1 MQPSPTLHVTLLLM
15 NLSRFTYTFV
25 RRNTKR
31 SIARTAYICLLL
43 WILMV
48 FIAHSAHAK
57 VPAISQRIRPI
68 NLTQAQKW
76 CDTTAL
82 HSLEGI
88 YYFPSNECVVL
99 IKANDR
105 HPLLPPSCYH
115 IINIESQNI
124 LIAPGQII
132 GYLFPTGDPAQFRLT
147 LYSHITDGGLKKP
160 RDYAARF
167 SPQQAALTY
176 DKSKTRIKFN
186 PLALIPKLN
195 RFIRIS
201 HDDPTNNIRE
211 GFIRIYPINTSSPL
225 SAPMLPRYF

>member
-1 MQPSPTLHVTLLLM
+1 
-15 NLSRFTYTFV
+15 
-25 RRNTKR
+25 
-31 SIARTAYICLLL
+31 
-43 WILMV
+43 MV

-176 DKSKTRIKFN
+176 DKPKTRIKFN

-195 RFIRIS
+195 RIIRIS